1 LLLPPPGPQALP
13 TPIQTLAF
21 DSSQE
26 LLWTGNE
33 FGRVSSFYGTE
44 LQRYTS
50 FKGGDGPIRQI
61 LVHDKGII
69 ALASRS
75 VHMAVRRGAPLWHIT
90 YVPWILRIWNKPN
103 KSLCRHDEMKDLRCM
118 SYTSKG
124 NSEVL
129 VAGLQDQMFTID
141 VEKGTITKQVRIS
154 YVYKAL
160 Y

>member
-1 LLLPPPGPQALP
+1 
-13 TPIQTLAF
+13 
-21 DSSQE
+21 
-26 LLWTGNE
+26 
-33 FGRVSSFYGTE
+33 
-44 LQRYTS
+44 
-50 FKGGDGPIRQI
+50 
-61 LVHDKGII
+61 
-69 ALASRS
+69 
-75 VHMAVRRGAPLWHIT
+75 MAVRRGAPLWHIT